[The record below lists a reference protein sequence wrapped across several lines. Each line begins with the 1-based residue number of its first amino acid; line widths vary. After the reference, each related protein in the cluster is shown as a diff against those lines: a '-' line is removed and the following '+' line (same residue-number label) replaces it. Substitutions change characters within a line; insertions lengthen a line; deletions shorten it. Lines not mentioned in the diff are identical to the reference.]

1 MTFVLA
7 KDRMLLNICHGGGL
21 GNRLLEG
28 KDKLAFKIKS
38 HINNTTSF
46 KKDSKLTGHEL
57 FAIYQLFLM
66 TFNSLFHIYIYI
78 YIYMEYMKYMKKYIY
93 IFPPYYFPLSGRKK
107 FSSTLLKSSD

>member
-1 MTFVLA
+1 
-7 KDRMLLNICHGGGL
+7 MLLNICHGGGL
-21 GNRLLEG
+21 GNRLLEE

-66 TFNSLFHIYIYI
+66 TFNSLFLR
-78 YIYMEYMKYMKKYIY
+78 YIY

>member
-21 GNRLLEG
+21 GNRLLEE

-66 TFNSLFHIYIYI
+66 TFNSLFLRYVYISSI
-78 YIYMEYMKYMKKYIY
+78 
-93 IFPPYYFPLSGRKK
+93 L
-107 FSSTLLKSSD
+107 FSFVREEEILLYPSKVF